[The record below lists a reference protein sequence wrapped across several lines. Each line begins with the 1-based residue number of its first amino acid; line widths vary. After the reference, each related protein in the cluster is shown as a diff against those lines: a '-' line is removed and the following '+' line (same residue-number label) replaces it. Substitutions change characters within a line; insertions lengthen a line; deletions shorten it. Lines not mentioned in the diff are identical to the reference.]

1 MRFLRGSR
9 IFICI
14 YANYFVILPSQNA
27 DDRKIKE
34 SDIMEENIVLKTS
47 QDIVAPQLIT
57 DLCHHWC
64 QNCHGLIS

>member
-1 MRFLRGSR
+1 
-9 IFICI
+9 
-14 YANYFVILPSQNA
+14 
-27 DDRKIKE
+27 
-34 SDIMEENIVLKTS
+34 MEENIVLKTS